1 MCICICIRS
10 FELWKS
16 WKEWVLKPE
25 HKWALNSR
33 YWGNEW
39 CCMRWPCCPT
49 DKTAHYSPRSFA
61 VAGPTTWNSLPASLH
76 DKQLSVTS
84 FRCLLETHLFR
95 RAYVGTPWA
104 CSWLFPVRAGEH
116 KLLDLD
122 LDLVFHHH
130 HHYHH
135 LRLIISWHAQLI
147 IYKMSEILPAN
158 YMLNLWRPLAI
169 ALLYL

>member
-49 DKTAHYSPRSFA
+49 DKTAHYSPHSFA

-122 LDLVFHHH
+122 LDLVARRSRMRPVNQIAHFN
-130 HHYHH
+130 
-135 LRLIISWHAQLI
+135 RNKSISVFPKQLI
-147 IYKMSEILPAN
+147 WSMS
-158 YMLNLWRPLAI
+158 
-169 ALLYL
+169 

>member
-104 CSWLFPVRAGEH
+104 RSWLFPVRAGEH

-122 LDLVFHHH
+122 LDLVARRSRMRPVNLAHIN
-130 HHYHH
+130 
-135 LRLIISWHAQLI
+135 RNKSISVFPKQLI
-147 IYKMSEILPAN
+147 WSMS
-158 YMLNLWRPLAI
+158 
-169 ALLYL
+169 